1 MNQLDLTLLNVAAA
15 TVLQTFTDINISY
28 HFKERI
34 FLGFYTKQCSGNH
47 LSLTVH
53 AICIDMLCY

>member
-34 FLGFYTKQCSGNH
+34 FPGFKPNLQNS
-47 LSLTVH
+47 VQ
-53 AICIDMLCY
+53 AIIFL